1 MILKSDGV
9 GRANASVYQVVSRR
23 RRPPPPGAAGDFKVG
38 VMGALV
44 AVLLIALVLF
54 AIGFVVKLLWIAA
67 AVVLAV
73 WLVGFVAHGAEGRRW
88 YRW

>member
-54 AIGFVVKLLWIAA
+54 AIGFVVKLVWIAA

-73 WLVGFVAHGAEGRRW
+73 WLVGFVARGAEGRRW